1 MATKAEQERS
11 QQERSKPD
19 LPKQAPAREQQ
30 ASIRRENVRQQT
42 AGRPAGGVTSSRN
55 IREDH
60 DDKATYELED
70 SGTGQPSRK
79 STRASAN
86 RIKPDSQLRRRETRR
101 VSSPQARAAASNA
114 AGTNAGGRSH

>member
-11 QQERSKPD
+11 RQERSGPD
-19 LPKQAPAREQQ
+19 QPKQPPSKDQQ

-42 AGRPAGGVTSSRN
+42 GGRPAGGVTAARN
-55 IREDH
+55 IREDSN
-60 DDKATYELED
+60 DKATYELED

-86 RIKPDSQLRRRETRR
+86 RAKPDSQLRRRETRK
-101 VSSPQARAAASNA
+101 VSSPQSRAAASNA
-114 AGTNAGGRSH
+114 GGTH